1 MPPLSTM
8 SPEEDCNDIISPSSV
23 VEKRKL
29 RASTTTIKFK
39 EALPFRRR
47 NKAPSSPATRIRRNC
62 NSAPSLP
69 KRKLSLENL
78 FNFKG
83 TCRGSSENLNASWSN
98 SSDGKKGVRFNDQ
111 NNKTMKI
118 DCLSNSE
125 LALSW
130 YSRAELL
137 DMRQAARKIIAKANF
152 LKEAAEHY
160 DPDYFSDSEDEKN
173 EQEEQEDVTGLEK
186 FLDDVRDMRKD
197 RQVHAMDTVLD
208 LQYLLSTNRKQFLY
222 VCEDIMDIFDA
233 SPQHDADR
241 IAFYYRRSSESSA
254 ETAFDS
260 GLLLSLE
267 LKMQD
272 SKDQ

>member
-1 MPPLSTM
+1 
-8 SPEEDCNDIISPSSV
+8 
-23 VEKRKL
+23 
-29 RASTTTIKFK
+29 
-39 EALPFRRR
+39 
-47 NKAPSSPATRIRRNC
+47 
-62 NSAPSLP
+62 
-69 KRKLSLENL
+69 
-78 FNFKG
+78 
-83 TCRGSSENLNASWSN
+83 
-98 SSDGKKGVRFNDQ
+98 
-111 NNKTMKI
+111 
-118 DCLSNSE
+118 
-125 LALSW
+125 
-130 YSRAELL
+130 
-137 DMRQAARKIIAKANF
+137 MRQAARKMIAKTNF
-152 LKEAAEHY
+152 LKEAAQHY
-160 DPDYFSDSEDEKN
+160 DPDYLSDAEDEN

-267 LKMQD
+267 LKMED